1 MCILNVFSHR
11 WCHRRVHAAETE
23 VIASK
28 RKSYYSDDQWDGL
41 QLSCSWQG
49 PNPRAQPSATLPV
62 WQGWLTLG
70 VLSPPQIRLLRPLTN
85 TVSTVLLCEMSTALP
100 GTGQLWRENKYLHCL
115 WGCSSATRKCC
126 HVMKGKAVGHLQS
139 LISIQQMLHNTPAS
153 TPAHSCNTPAQQ
165 LLFTSLSRLL
175 HYLSLQLSVLLI
187 YPSAQDQLFSIC
199 QLSFPSCTFPM
210 YFSLALSLIAFLLHV
225 SLHITLLLF
234 LPLPC
239 VTLSYLAFTL
249 PYPCFTLPLF
259 HLGLSNIQADLIPFQ
274 PHPTASWNPA
284 WAMRRV

>member
-1 MCILNVFSHR
+1 MFLARPKPKSSTISNIACVTRLTDLGCIVTTTNLT
-11 WCHRRVHAAETE
+11 AET
-23 VIASK
+23 SDK
-28 RKSYYSDDQWDGL
+28 YSEHSSAVWNVYSSAWGWPALEREQIL
-41 QLSCSWQG
+41 ALSVRLLLCNQKMLSCNERKGSG
-49 PNPRAQPSATLPV
+49 TPS
-62 WQGWLTLG
+62 
-70 VLSPPQIRLLRPLTN
+70 
-85 TVSTVLLCEMSTALP
+85 VSHFHTA
-100 GTGQLWRENKYLHCL
+100 N
-115 WGCSSATRKCC
+115 
-126 HVMKGKAVGHLQS
+126 
-139 LISIQQMLHNTPAS
+139 AS
-153 TPAHSCNTPAQQ
+153 QHSCINSCNTPAQQ

-239 VTLSYLAFTL
+239 VTLPYLAFTL